1 MKITFSAKKPQ
12 DTGAD
17 IYIGAAS
24 KGAAVKGANNEYMK
38 KTFGALKN
46 GMKAL
51 YAGAGAE
58 KDLNPEKIRRLSG
71 FASREAAAF
80 GAKKI
85 CMQPWSGEKNSVR
98 AQIEGAA
105 LALYKYDAPREKK
118 EKSETELIFCGRPS
132 DKGLFE
138 EVKITV
144 EAVFDTR
151 AMMNMPGNTATP
163 SYIAA
168 KAKSFAKP
176 KSLNVKVLSFAEAK
190 KMGMGAFCGVAQG
203 SEEPAK
209 IVVMEYMKGKK
220 GENPVVFIGKGI
232 TFDSGG
238 ISLKPQASPLSKIED
253 MRFDMSGAAVV
264 IHFMR
269 AIAKLGIKKNVVAI
283 TPLTENLPDGRAF
296 KPGDVVRSM
305 SGKTVEIISTDA
317 EGRLVLADAIT
328 YARKKYNP
336 AAIVDIATLTGACS
350 IALGKEAAGLMG
362 NAPLLINKVKEAAEE
377 TGERVWEL
385 PLWEEYLEAMKTP
398 NADLKNAASGE
409 AGTITA
415 GMFLK
420 EFAGTTPWAH
430 VDIAGTAYNIRN
442 KSYMP
447 DGVSAI
453 GVRLFLSLIKKL

>member
-1 MKITFSAKKPQ
+1 MKLVFSLKKSH
-12 DTGAD
+12 DIKAD
-17 IYIGAAS
+17 IFISAVS
-24 KGAAVKGANNEYMK
+24 KEAGVKGVNSEYMK
-38 KTFGALKN
+38 KSFGALKN

-51 YAGAGAE
+51 YVGAGAE
-58 KDLNPEKIRRLSG
+58 RELSPEKIRRVAGL
-71 FASREAAAF
+71 AAREAAAF

-85 CMQPWSGEKNSVR
+85 CMQPWNGERLFVK
-98 AQIEGAA
+98 AQLEGAA

-118 EKSETELIFCGRPS
+118 ENGGVELVFCGSPA

-138 EVKITV
+138 EVKIIA

-151 AMMNMPGNTATP
+151 AMMNMPGNKATP
-163 SYIAA
+163 SYVAE
-168 KAKSFAKP
+168 KAKSFAKS
-176 KSLNVKVLSFAEAK
+176 KFLKVKVLGFKDAE

-203 SEEPAK
+203 SSEPAK
-209 IVVMEYMKGKK
+209 IVIMEYMKGQK
-220 GENPVVFIGKGI
+220 GEKPVVFIGKGI

-269 AIAKLGIKKNVVAI
+269 AAAKLGIKKNVIAI
-283 TPLTENLPDGRAF
+283 APLTENLPDGRAF

-305 SGKTVEIISTDA
+305 SGKTIEIISTDA
-317 EGRLVLADAIT
+317 EGRLILADAIT
-328 YARKKYNP
+328 YALKKYAP
-336 AAIVDIATLTGACS
+336 SMIIDIATLTGACS
-350 IALGKEAAGLMG
+350 IALGREAAGLMG
-362 NAPLLINKVKEAAEE
+362 NNTGLINKIKEAAEE

-398 NADLKNAASGE
+398 NADLKNAGNGE

-420 EFAGTTPWAH
+420 EFAGNTPWAH
-430 VDIAGTAYNIRN
+430 IDIAATAYNIKN
-442 KSYMP
+442 KSYIP
-447 DGVSAI
+447 DGVSAA
-453 GVRLFLSLIKKL
+453 GLRLFLSLIKKL